1 MAKSNLKAI
10 NNMSGGGILIEV
22 ESNEL
27 RWLNYESF

>member
-1 MAKSNLKAI
+1 MEKSNLKAI

-27 RWLNYESF
+27 RCLNYESF